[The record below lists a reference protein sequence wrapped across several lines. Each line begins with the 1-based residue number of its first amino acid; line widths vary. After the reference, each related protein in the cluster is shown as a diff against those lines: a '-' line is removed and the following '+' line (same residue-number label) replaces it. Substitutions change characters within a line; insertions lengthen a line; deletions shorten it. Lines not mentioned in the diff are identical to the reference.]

1 MIILFIIFVNILQKY
16 SPKILPEK
24 LKSWSWLPRPLHTL
38 AWYDEH
44 FCGVNHRFKCCKVKV
59 SADSTKNVDQ
69 NDASSTVQFNRTYQ
83 PDGDGDDRLSGVST
97 QF

>member
-1 MIILFIIFVNILQKY
+1 MNILQKY

-24 LKSWSWLPRPLHTL
+24 LKTWSWLPRPLHTL

-44 FCGVNHRFKCCKVKV
+44 FCGVNHRLKCCKVKV
-59 SADSTKNVDQ
+59 SADSTKNIDQ

-83 PDGDGDDRLSGVST
+83 PDGDGGDRLSGVST